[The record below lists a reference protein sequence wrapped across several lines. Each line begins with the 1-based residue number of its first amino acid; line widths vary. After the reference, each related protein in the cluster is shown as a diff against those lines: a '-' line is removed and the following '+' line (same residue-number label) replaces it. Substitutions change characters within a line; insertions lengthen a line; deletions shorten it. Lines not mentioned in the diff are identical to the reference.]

1 MRQIKRGHYEKD
13 EFQTIMNKVIR
24 YIVRHRETSMFVAV
38 IVLIGVVLLVFM
50 TSGRERQNPEADM
63 LYTQSMGLATMGRFQ
78 EAETNLLELTSKYS
92 GTRAGKIGYYYLG
105 AIYYN
110 TGRFD
115 QALVH
120 FEKFLS
126 LQKKDY
132 LLVPSALYGA
142 ACSAEGLKDYET
154 ALGYYEKVTHD
165 KESPFYSMGMLAYG
179 RVTGLLGDKAKARE
193 ILNKL
198 LEQEPSQ
205 EIATDARFYIGY
217 FND

>member
-24 YIVRHRETSMFVAV
+24 YIVRHRETSMFVGAV
-38 IVLIGVVLLVFM
+38 VLISIVLLVFLS
-50 TSGRERQNPEADM
+50 SGREKQNPEADM

-78 EAETNLLELTSKYS
+78 EAETSLLELTSKYS
-92 GTRAGKIGYYYLG
+92 DTRAGKIGYYYLG

-115 QALVH
+115 QALVN

-154 ALGYYEKVTHD
+154 ALGYYEKVIRD

-179 RVTGLLGDKAKARE
+179 RVTGLLGDKARARE
-193 ILNKL
+193 ILHEL